1 MVMHIENFT
10 KPHIKVLLS
19 LSFLSILNPKI
30 ICVLDSFFTL
40 PSRVHLGQSPKK
52 T

>member
-19 LSFLSILNPKI
+19 LSSFLSIFKYKGYFCAWFILNIASKGTPGLI
-30 ICVLDSFFTL
+30 T
-40 PSRVHLGQSPKK
+40 
-52 T
+52 